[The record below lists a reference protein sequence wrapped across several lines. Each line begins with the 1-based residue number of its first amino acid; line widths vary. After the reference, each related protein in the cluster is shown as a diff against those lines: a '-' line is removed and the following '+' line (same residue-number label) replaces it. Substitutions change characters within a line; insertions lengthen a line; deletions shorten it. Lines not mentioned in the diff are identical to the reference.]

1 MNLKNIIG
9 KSSLLDLSKKIFNI
23 VLEDDVFPEENE
35 INLNS
40 KILKAETINFV
51 LADGLGNE
59 NLKKSMSDY
68 LKNFNS
74 PRLGP
79 AAGALLKVLWL
90 IN

>member
-51 LADGLGNE
+51 LADG
-59 NLKKSMSDY
+59 KIQMMK
-68 LKNFNS
+68 F
-74 PRLGP
+74 
-79 AAGALLKVLWL
+79 
-90 IN
+90 

>member
-59 NLKKSMSDY
+59 NLKNSMSDY

-74 PRLGP
+74 FYINSTFPSSTNKLFGP
-79 AAGALLKVLWL
+79 S
-90 IN
+90 

>member
-59 NLKKSMSDY
+59 NLKNSEIFWRMNDIY
-68 LKNFNS
+68 YKNI
-74 PRLGP
+74 
-79 AAGALLKVLWL
+79 K
-90 IN
+90 

>member
-9 KSSLLDLSKKIFNI
+9 KSSLLDLSKKVFNI

-68 LKNFNS
+68 LKNSN
-74 PRLGP
+74 
-79 AAGALLKVLWL
+79 
-90 IN
+90 